1 MSSPQNYLTRM
12 AIFLVFVLAA
22 CGALAGVLRAAFL
35 HNPYLNTL
43 ILGVAAL
50 GIVLIFRQVI
60 LLKSEAAWLESWR
73 KERRLAPASNTRPL
87 PPAPRRLAPI
97 ASLLAE
103 RRSRISLSP
112 MALRSLLDG
121 IALRLDESR
130 EIARYMTAVLIFL
143 GLLGTFWGLIKT
155 IGSIADVIAA
165 LDVGS
170 GNAADVFANLKAGL
184 SAPLS
189 GMGTAFSSSLFGLAG
204 SLVLGFLDLQAGQAQ
219 NRFYNELEETLSAQ
233 TRISSGNSPVGEG
246 DASVPA
252 YVQALLE
259 QTAESLEGLQ
269 RIMGRGEES
278 RTAANVANMQLNEK
292 LSTLTDQMRAEQ
304 SLMIKLAES
313 QMELKPV
320 LARLADSGERREGAL
335 DDATRG
341 HIRNIEVYLA
351 RMLEEMSQ
359 GRSQTVE
366 EIRSEI
372 KILSR
377 TIAALPRDSM
387 ARDAMARDKTPPQV
401 R

>member
-12 AIFLVFVLAA
+12 AVFLLFVLAA
-22 CGALAGVLRAAFL
+22 CVMLVGVLRAAFL

-43 ILGVAAL
+43 ILGVALL
-50 GIVLIFRQVI
+50 GIVLIFRQVV
-60 LLKSEAAWLESWR
+60 LLKSEAAWLEAWR
-73 KERRLAPASNTRPL
+73 KQRRLAPASNTRLL
-87 PPAPRRLAPI
+87 PPAPRRLASI
-97 ASLLAE
+97 ATLLAE

-155 IGSIADVIAA
+155 IGSIADVVAA
-165 LDVGS
+165 LDVGT
-170 GNAADVFANLKAGL
+170 GNMADIFANLKAGL

-219 NRFYNELEETLSAQ
+219 NRFFNELEETLSTQ
-233 TRISSGNSPVGEG
+233 TQISTGTGPSFSEG
-246 DASVPA
+246 DTSVPA

-278 RTAANVANMQLNEK
+278 RITANNASVRLNER
-292 LSTLTDQMRAEQ
+292 LSMLTDQMRAEQ
-304 SLMIKLAES
+304 MLMIKLAES
-313 QMELKPV
+313 QMEMKPV
-320 LARLADSGERREGAL
+320 LMRLADGADRRDGAI

-351 RMLEEMSQ
+351 RLLEEMSQ
-359 GRSQTVE
+359 GRNQTVE

-377 TIAALPRDSM
+377 TIAAL
-387 ARDAMARDKTPPQV
+387 ARDKTPPPTH
-401 R
+401 

>member
-12 AIFLVFVLAA
+12 AIFLLFVLAA
-22 CGALAGVLRAAFL
+22 AVMMGGVLRAAFL

-43 ILGVAAL
+43 ILSVCLL
-50 GIVLIFRQVI
+50 GIVLIFRQIV
-60 LLKSEAAWLESWR
+60 LLKSEAAWLEAWR
-73 KERRLAPASNTRPL
+73 KERRLSPAAGNTRPL
-87 PPAPRRLAPI
+87 PPAPRRLASI
-97 ASLLAE
+97 AALLAE

-130 EIARYMTAVLIFL
+130 EIARYMTALLIFL
-143 GLLGTFWGLIKT
+143 GLLGTFWGLILT

-165 LDVGS
+165 LDVGT
-170 GNAADVFANLKAGL
+170 GNMTEIFANLKAGL
-184 SAPLS
+184 STPLS

-219 NRFYNELEETLSAQ
+219 NRFFNELEETLASQ
-233 TRISSGNSPVGEG
+233 TRISAGSGPSISEGET
-246 DASVPA
+246 SVPA

-269 RIMGRGEES
+269 RIMARGEES
-278 RTAANVANMQLNEK
+278 RINANNASVQLNER
-292 LSTLTDQMRAEQ
+292 LSVLTDQMRAEQ
-304 SLMIKLAES
+304 TLMIKLAES
-313 QMELKPV
+313 QMELRPV
-320 LARLADSGERREGAL
+320 LARLADGADRRDGGF

-351 RMLEEMSQ
+351 RLLEEMSQ
-359 GRSQTVE
+359 GRNQTIE

-377 TIAALPRDSM
+377 TIAALPP
-387 ARDAMARDKTPPQV
+387 AGRDKLPPA

>member
-12 AIFLVFVLAA
+12 AVFLLFVLAA
-22 CGALAGVLRAAFL
+22 CVALVGILRDAFL

-43 ILGVAAL
+43 ILGVAL
-50 GIVLIFRQVI
+50 FGIVLIFRQVV
-60 LLKSEAAWLESWR
+60 LLKSEAAWLETWR
-73 KERRLAPASNTRPL
+73 KERRLAPGASNTRPL
-87 PPAPRRLAPI
+87 PPAPRRLASI
-97 ASLLAE
+97 ATLLAE

-155 IGSIADVIAA
+155 IGSIADVVAA
-165 LDVGS
+165 LDVGN
-170 GNAADVFANLKAGL
+170 GNMADIFGNLKAGL

-233 TRISSGNSPVGEG
+233 TRIATGSGPSVGEG
-246 DASVPA
+246 DTSVPA

-278 RTAANVANMQLNEK
+278 RIAANNASVQLNER
-292 LSTLTDQMRAEQ
+292 LSVLTDQMRAEQ
-304 SLMIKLAES
+304 ALMIKLAES
-313 QMELKPV
+313 QLELKPV
-320 LARLADSGERREGAL
+320 LARLADGNDRREGAL
-335 DDATRG
+335 DDATRS

-377 TIAALPRDSM
+377 TIAALPRDT
-387 ARDAMARDKTPPQV
+387 MARDKTPPA

>member
-12 AIFLVFVLAA
+12 AIFLIAVLAA
-22 CGALAGVLRAAFL
+22 AAMMAGVLRAAFL

-43 ILGVAAL
+43 ILGVCLL
-50 GIVLIFRQVI
+50 GIVLIFRQVV
-60 LLKSEAAWLESWR
+60 LLKSEAAWLEAWR
-73 KERRLAPASNTRPL
+73 KERRLAPGAGNTRPL
-87 PPAPRRLAPI
+87 PPAPRRLASI
-97 ASLLAE
+97 AALLAE

-130 EIARYMTAVLIFL
+130 EIARYMTALLIFL
-143 GLLGTFWGLIKT
+143 GLLGTFWGLILT

-165 LDVGS
+165 LDVGT
-170 GNAADVFANLKAGL
+170 GNMTEIFANLKAGL
-184 SAPLS
+184 STPLS

-219 NRFYNELEETLSAQ
+219 NRFFNELEETLASQ
-233 TRISSGNSPVGEG
+233 TRIATGSGPSISEGET
-246 DASVPA
+246 SVPA

-259 QTAESLEGLQ
+259 QTAESLESLQ
-269 RIMGRGEES
+269 RTMGRGEES
-278 RTAANVANMQLNEK
+278 RIAANSASVQLNER
-292 LSTLTDQMRAEQ
+292 LSILTDQMRAEQ
-304 SLMIKLAES
+304 TLMIKLAES

-320 LARLADSGERREGAL
+320 LARLADAGERRDGAL

-351 RMLEEMSQ
+351 RLLEEMSQ

-377 TIAALPRDSM
+377 TIAALPPAS
-387 ARDAMARDKTPPQV
+387 RDKLPPA

>member
-12 AIFLVFVLAA
+12 AVFLLFVLAA
-22 CGALAGVLRAAFL
+22 CVMLVGVLRAAFL

-43 ILGVAAL
+43 ILGVAVL
-50 GIVLIFRQVI
+50 GIVLIFRQVV
-60 LLKSEAAWLESWR
+60 LLKSEAAWLEAWR

-87 PPAPRRLAPI
+87 PPAPRRLTSI
-97 ASLLAE
+97 ATLLAE

-155 IGSIADVIAA
+155 IGSIADVVAA
-165 LDVGS
+165 LDVGT
-170 GNAADVFANLKAGL
+170 GNMSDIFANLKAGL

-219 NRFYNELEETLSAQ
+219 NRFFNELEETLSTQ
-233 TRISSGNSPVGEG
+233 TRISTGTGPSVSDG
-246 DASVPA
+246 DTSVPA

-278 RTAANVANMQLNEK
+278 RITANNASVQLNER
-292 LSTLTDQMRAEQ
+292 LSMLTDQMRAEQ
-304 SLMIKLAES
+304 TLMIKLAES
-313 QMELKPV
+313 QMEMKPV
-320 LARLADSGERREGAL
+320 LTRLADGADRRDGAI

-351 RMLEEMSQ
+351 RLLEEMSQ
-359 GRSQTVE
+359 GRNQTVE

-377 TIAALPRDSM
+377 TIAALPRD
-387 ARDAMARDKTPPQV
+387 KTPPPA

>member
-12 AIFLVFVLAA
+12 AVFLLFVLAA
-22 CGALAGVLRAAFL
+22 CVMLVGVLRAAFL

-43 ILGVAAL
+43 ILGVAVL
-50 GIVLIFRQVI
+50 GIVLIFRQVV
-60 LLKSEAAWLESWR
+60 LLKSEAAWLEAWR

-87 PPAPRRLAPI
+87 PPAPRRLASI
-97 ASLLAE
+97 ATLLAE

-155 IGSIADVIAA
+155 IGSIADVVAA
-165 LDVGS
+165 LDVGT
-170 GNAADVFANLKAGL
+170 GNMADIFANLKAGL

-219 NRFYNELEETLSAQ
+219 NRFFNELEETLSTQ
-233 TRISSGNSPVGEG
+233 TRISTGTGPSVSDG
-246 DASVPA
+246 DTSVPA

-278 RTAANVANMQLNEK
+278 RITANNASVQLNER
-292 LSTLTDQMRAEQ
+292 LSMLTDQMRAEQ
-304 SLMIKLAES
+304 TLMIKLAES
-313 QMELKPV
+313 QMEMKPV
-320 LARLADSGERREGAL
+320 LTRLADGADRRDGAI

-351 RMLEEMSQ
+351 RLLEEMSQ
-359 GRSQTVE
+359 GRNQTVE

-377 TIAALPRDSM
+377 TIAALPRD
-387 ARDAMARDKTPPQV
+387 KTPPPA

>member
-12 AIFLVFVLAA
+12 AVFLLFVLAS
-22 CGALAGVLRAAFL
+22 CVMLVGILRAAFL

-43 ILGVAAL
+43 ILGVAVL
-50 GIVLIFRQVI
+50 GIVLIFRQVV
-60 LLKSEAAWLESWR
+60 LLKSEAAWLEAWR
-73 KERRLAPASNTRPL
+73 KERRLAPSAGNTRPL
-87 PPAPRRLAPI
+87 PPAPRRLASI
-97 ASLLAE
+97 ATLLAD

-155 IGSIADVIAA
+155 IGSIADVVAA
-165 LDVGS
+165 LDVGT
-170 GNAADVFANLKAGL
+170 GNMADIFANLKAGL
-184 SAPLS
+184 SMPLS

-219 NRFYNELEETLSAQ
+219 NRFFNELEETLASQ
-233 TRISSGNSPVGEG
+233 TRISTGSGPSVSEGET
-246 DASVPA
+246 SVPA

-269 RIMGRGEES
+269 RILGRGEES
-278 RTAANVANMQLNEK
+278 RIAANNASVQLNER
-292 LSTLTDQMRAEQ
+292 LSVLTDQMRTEQ
-304 SLMIKLAES
+304 SLMVKLAES
-313 QMELKPV
+313 HLELKPV
-320 LARLADSGERREGAL
+320 LARLADSADRRDGAF
-335 DDATRG
+335 DEATRG

-351 RMLEEMSQ
+351 RLLEEMSQ
-359 GRSQTVE
+359 GRNQTVE

-377 TIAALPRDSM
+377 TIAALPRD
-387 ARDAMARDKTPPQV
+387 KTP
-401 R
+401 RT

>member
-12 AIFLVFVLAA
+12 AVFLLFVLAA
-22 CGALAGVLRAAFL
+22 AGALSPVLRDAFL

-43 ILGVAAL
+43 ILGVCVL
-50 GIVLIFRQVI
+50 GIVLIFRQVV
-60 LLKSEAAWLESWR
+60 LLKSEAAWLEAWR
-73 KERRLAPASNTRPL
+73 KERRLAPNAGNTRPL
-87 PPAPRRLAPI
+87 PPAPRRLASI
-97 ASLLAE
+97 ATLLAE
-103 RRSRISLSP
+103 RRSRLSLSP

-143 GLLGTFWGLIKT
+143 GLLGTFWGLIQT
-155 IGSIADVIAA
+155 IGSIAGVIAA

-170 GNAADVFANLKAGL
+170 GNLTEIFANLKQGL
-184 SAPLS
+184 AAPLA

-204 SLVLGFLDLQAGQAQ
+204 SLVLGFLDLQAGSAQ
-219 NRFYNELEETLSAQ
+219 NRFFNELEETLSSQ
-233 TRISSGNSPVGEG
+233 TRISTGAGPSLSEGET
-246 DASVPA
+246 SVPA

-259 QTAESLEGLQ
+259 QTAESLESLQ

-278 RTAANVANMQLNEK
+278 RIAANNASVQLNER
-292 LSTLTDQMRAEQ
+292 LSILTDQMRAEQ
-304 SLMIKLAES
+304 TLMIKLAES

-320 LARLADSGERREGAL
+320 LARLADAGERRDGAL

-351 RMLEEMSQ
+351 RLLEEMNQ
-359 GRSQTVE
+359 GRAQTVD

-377 TIAALPRDSM
+377 TIAAMQPGSRGPGGP
-387 ARDAMARDKTPPQV
+387 TPPG

>member
-1 MSSPQNYLTRM
+1 MSSPKNYLTRM
-12 AIFLVFVLAA
+12 AVFLLVVLAA
-22 CGALAGVLRAAFL
+22 AVMMAGVLRAAFL

-43 ILGVAAL
+43 ILAVCL
-50 GIVLIFRQVI
+50 FGIVLIFRQVV
-60 LLKSEAAWLESWR
+60 LLQSEAAWLEAWR
-73 KERRLAPASNTRPL
+73 KERRLAPAANTRPL
-87 PPAPRRLAPI
+87 PPAPRRLASI
-97 ASLLAE
+97 AALLAE
-103 RRSRISLSP
+103 RRARLSLSP

-143 GLLGTFWGLIKT
+143 GLLGTFWGLILT

-170 GNAADVFANLKAGL
+170 GNMTEIFANLKAGL
-184 SAPLS
+184 AAPLS

-219 NRFYNELEETLSAQ
+219 NRFFNELEETLASQ
-233 TRISSGNSPVGEG
+233 TRLSTGTGPSLGEG
-246 DASVPA
+246 ETSVPA

-259 QTAESLEGLQ
+259 QTAESLESLQ
-269 RIMGRGEES
+269 RTMGRGEES
-278 RTAANVANMQLNEK
+278 RIAANNASVQLNER
-292 LSTLTDQMRAEQ
+292 LAILTDQMRTEQ
-304 SLMIKLAES
+304 TLMIKLAES

-320 LARLADSGERREGAL
+320 LARIADGADRQSGAL

-351 RMLEEMSQ
+351 RLLEEMSQ

-377 TIAALPRDSM
+377 TIAALPASTRGPT
-387 ARDAMARDKTPPQV
+387 TPT

>member
-12 AIFLVFVLAA
+12 AVFLLFVLAS
-22 CGALAGVLRAAFL
+22 CVMLVGILRAAFL

-43 ILGVAAL
+43 ILGVALL
-50 GIVLIFRQVI
+50 GIVLIFRQVV
-60 LLKSEAAWLESWR
+60 LLKSEAAWLEAWR
-73 KERRLAPASNTRPL
+73 KERRLAPAASNARPL
-87 PPAPRRLAPI
+87 PPAPRRLASI
-97 ASLLAE
+97 ATLLAD

-155 IGSIADVIAA
+155 IGSIADVVAA
-165 LDVGS
+165 LDVGT
-170 GNAADVFANLKAGL
+170 GNMADIFANLKAGL
-184 SAPLS
+184 SMPLS

-219 NRFYNELEETLSAQ
+219 NRFFNELEETLASQ
-233 TRISSGNSPVGEG
+233 TRISTGSGPSISEGET
-246 DASVPA
+246 SVPA

-278 RTAANVANMQLNEK
+278 RIAANNASVQLNER
-292 LSTLTDQMRAEQ
+292 LSVLTDQMRAEQ

-313 QMELKPV
+313 QLELKPV
-320 LARLADSGERREGAL
+320 LARLADGNDRREGAL

-351 RMLEEMSQ
+351 RLLEEMSQ
-359 GRSQTVE
+359 GRNQTVE

-377 TIAALPRDSM
+377 TIAALPP
-387 ARDAMARDKTPPQV
+387 RDKTP
-401 R
+401 RT

>member
-12 AIFLVFVLAA
+12 AVFLLFVLAA
-22 CGALAGVLRAAFL
+22 CVMLVGVLRAAFL

-43 ILGVAAL
+43 ILGVAVL
-50 GIVLIFRQVI
+50 GIVLIFRQVV
-60 LLKSEAAWLESWR
+60 LLKSEAAWLEAWR

-87 PPAPRRLAPI
+87 PPAPRRLASI
-97 ASLLAE
+97 ATLLAE

-155 IGSIADVIAA
+155 IGSIADVVAA
-165 LDVGS
+165 LDVGT
-170 GNAADVFANLKAGL
+170 GNMADIFANLKAGL

-219 NRFYNELEETLSAQ
+219 NRFFNELEETLSTQ
-233 TRISSGNSPVGEG
+233 TRISTGTGPSVSDG
-246 DASVPA
+246 DTSVPA

-278 RTAANVANMQLNEK
+278 RITANNASVQLNER
-292 LSTLTDQMRAEQ
+292 LSMLTDQMRAEQ
-304 SLMIKLAES
+304 TLMIKLAES
-313 QMELKPV
+313 QMEMKPV
-320 LARLADSGERREGAL
+320 LTRLADGADRRDGAI

-351 RMLEEMSQ
+351 RLIEEMSQ
-359 GRSQTVE
+359 GRNQTVE

-377 TIAALPRDSM
+377 TIAALPRD
-387 ARDAMARDKTPPQV
+387 KTPPPA

>member
-12 AIFLVFVLAA
+12 AVFLLFVLAS
-22 CGALAGVLRAAFL
+22 CVMLVGILRAAFL
-35 HNPYLNTL
+35 HNPSLNTL
-43 ILGVAAL
+43 ILGVAVL
-50 GIVLIFRQVI
+50 GIVLIFRQVV
-60 LLKSEAAWLESWR
+60 LLKSEAAWLEAWR
-73 KERRLAPASNTRPL
+73 KERRLAPSAGNTRPL
-87 PPAPRRLAPI
+87 PPAPRRLASI
-97 ASLLAE
+97 ATLLAD

-155 IGSIADVIAA
+155 IGSIADVVAA
-165 LDVGS
+165 LDVGT
-170 GNAADVFANLKAGL
+170 GNMADIFANLKAGL
-184 SAPLS
+184 SMPLS

-219 NRFYNELEETLSAQ
+219 NRFFNELEETLASQ
-233 TRISSGNSPVGEG
+233 TRISTGSGPSISEGET
-246 DASVPA
+246 SVPA

-278 RTAANVANMQLNEK
+278 RIAANNASVQLNER
-292 LSTLTDQMRAEQ
+292 LSVLTDQMRAEQ

-313 QMELKPV
+313 QLELKPV
-320 LARLADSGERREGAL
+320 LARLADGNDRREGAL

-351 RMLEEMSQ
+351 RLLEEMSQ
-359 GRSQTVE
+359 GRNQTVE

-377 TIAALPRDSM
+377 TIAALPP
-387 ARDAMARDKTPPQV
+387 RDKTP
-401 R
+401 RT